1 MRNARRRLS
10 KCGVRANL
18 RNVMNDLERHILEG
32 IQKYL
37 EDNDFGNFHPN
48 LTLHQTQLDL
58 AISIRKQ
65 IHFYLGKKS

>member
-1 MRNARRRLS
+1 
-10 KCGVRANL
+10 
-18 RNVMNDLERHILEG
+18 MNDLERHILEG